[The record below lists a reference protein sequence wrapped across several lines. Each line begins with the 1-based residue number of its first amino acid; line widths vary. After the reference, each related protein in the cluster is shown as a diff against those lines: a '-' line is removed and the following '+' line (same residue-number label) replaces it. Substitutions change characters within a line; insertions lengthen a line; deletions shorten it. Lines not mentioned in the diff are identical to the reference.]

1 MNEELKVIIS
11 AETKKLKDGVSQAKK
26 EITGFSEETK
36 KKVKEA
42 SEEFKKYGDAVQKG
56 LKVAAGAIVAAGTA
70 LLALGA
76 STAEYRNQQ
85 AQLVTAF
92 EAAGSSAEAAK
103 STYNDLYRVLGDTGQ
118 AQEAAAHLAKLTNN
132 QKDLKEW
139 TTICQGV
146 YATFGE
152 SLPIEGL
159 TEAANETIKTGQVTG
174 VLADALNWAGISEDE
189 FNKKLEKCNTEAERE
204 KLIRETLNGTY
215 RDAAERYETNN
226 QAILAQNE
234 AQTKLNDAM
243 AKLGEIVAPINTML
257 VELAAEVLSTLTPFI
272 EEFAANHLPA
282 IKEALAGVAEKIG
295 AVISWIVDNWGLVS
309 TLATIILGIAA
320 ALSVVSTVMGVV
332 NAVMAASPVTWVVL
346 GIVAAIAA
354 LVAIITVCSQHW
366 DAIKAAAATAIEGI
380 KAAWGAV
387 AEWFGGIVEGIR
399 NAFAGIGEWLANL
412 FVGAWNG
419 IQKAWG
425 GVKEWFT
432 KIWEGIKSVYSTVAT
447 WFTTL
452 FTNAWQGIQNAWNS
466 VLNWFSNLWNGI
478 KNVYNVVA
486 TWFSNIFKSAWNGIQ
501 SAWGSVKSWF
511 SGIWDG
517 IKGIFSAVGSW
528 FSGIFTSAVNGIKN
542 VFSGITGFFSGIW
555 NSIKTIFSNVG
566 TAIATGIKGAVST
579 AVNKVLSV
587 ACNIINGFIKAIN
600 FAIDIINA
608 IPGVNIGRIQELSVP
623 TMAKGGVVDSATLA
637 MIGEQGKEAVVPLE
651 NNLGWLNK
659 LADMLNERMG
669 ESDSG
674 RKNIILQVD
683 GKTFAQASID
693 SINQLTRQ
701 TGSLGLA
708 LM

>member
-118 AQEAAAHLAKLTNN
+118 AQEAAAHLAKITNN

-146 YATFGE
+146 YATFGD

-257 VELAAEVLSTLTPFI
+257 VELAAQVLSTLTPYI

-412 FVGAWNG
+412 FVDAWNG

-425 GVKEWFT
+425 GVKDWFA

-478 KNVYNVVA
+478 KNVFNVVA

-608 IPGVNIGRIQELSVP
+608 IPGVNIGRVQELSVP

-683 GKTFAQASID
+683 GKTFAQTSID

>member
-92 EAAGSSAEAAK
+92 EAAGSSAETAK

-146 YATFGE
+146 YATFGD

-215 RDAAERYETNN
+215 SDAAERYETNN

-243 AKLGEIVAPINTML
+243 ARLGEVVAPINTML
-257 VELAAEVLSTLTPFI
+257 TELAAEVLSTLAPYI

-295 AVISWIVDNWGLVS
+295 AVISWIVDNWVLVS
-309 TLATIILGIAA
+309 TLASIILGIAA

-354 LVAIITVCSQHW
+354 LTAIITVCVQHW

-419 IQKAWG
+419 IQKAWA
-425 GVKEWFT
+425 GVKDWFA

-478 KNVYNVVA
+478 KNVYNAVA

-517 IKGIFSAVGSW
+517 IRGIFSAVGSW

-587 ACNIINGFIKAIN
+587 ACSIINGFIKAIN

-623 TMAKGGVVDSATLA
+623 AMAKGGVVDSATLA

-683 GKTFAQASID
+683 GKTFAQTSID

>member
-118 AQEAAAHLAKLTNN
+118 AQEAAAHLAKITNN

-146 YATFGE
+146 YATFGD

-257 VELAAEVLSTLTPFI
+257 VELAAEVLSTLTPYI

-354 LVAIITVCSQHW
+354 LVAIITVCAQHW

-425 GVKEWFT
+425 GVKDWFA

-608 IPGVNIGRIQELSVP
+608 IPGVNIGRVQELSVP

-683 GKTFAQASID
+683 GKTFAQTSID

>member
-118 AQEAAAHLAKLTNN
+118 AQEAAAHLAKITDNE
-132 QKDLKEW
+132 KDLKEW

-309 TLATIILGIAA
+309 TLASIILGIAA

-478 KNVYNVVA
+478 KNIYNVVA

-501 SAWGSVKSWF
+501 SAWGSVKEWF
-511 SGIWDG
+511 SGIWTG
-517 IKGIFSAVGSW
+517 IQGIFSAVGSW

-542 VFSGITGFFSGIW
+542 VFSGITNFFSGIW

-587 ACNIINGFIKAIN
+587 ACSIINGFIKAIN

-608 IPGVNIGRIQELSVP
+608 IPGVNIGRVQELSVP

-683 GKTFAQASID
+683 GKTFAQTSID

>member
-118 AQEAAAHLAKLTNN
+118 AQEAAAHLAKITDNE
-132 QKDLKEW
+132 KDLKEW

-309 TLATIILGIAA
+309 TLASIILGIAA

-478 KNVYNVVA
+478 KNIYNVVA

-501 SAWGSVKSWF
+501 SAWGSVKEWF
-511 SGIWDG
+511 SGIWTG
-517 IKGIFSAVGSW
+517 IQGIFSAVGSW

-542 VFSGITGFFSGIW
+542 VFSGITNFFSGIW

-566 TAIATGIKGAVST
+566 TAIAIGIKGAVST

-587 ACNIINGFIKAIN
+587 ACSIINGFIKAIN

-608 IPGVNIGRIQELSVP
+608 IPGVNIGRVQELSVP

-683 GKTFAQASID
+683 GKTFAQTSID

>member
-118 AQEAAAHLAKLTNN
+118 AQEAAAHLAKITNN

-146 YATFGE
+146 YATFGD

-257 VELAAEVLSTLTPFI
+257 VELAAQVLSTLTPYI

-478 KNVYNVVA
+478 KNIYNVVA

-517 IKGIFSAVGSW
+517 IRGIFSAVGSW

-608 IPGVNIGRIQELSVP
+608 IPGVNIGRVQELSVP

-683 GKTFAQASID
+683 GKTFAQTSID

>member
-118 AQEAAAHLAKLTNN
+118 AQEAAAHLAKITNS

-257 VELAAEVLSTLTPFI
+257 VELAAEVLSTLTPYI

-425 GVKEWFT
+425 GVKDWFA

-517 IKGIFSAVGSW
+517 IRGIFSAVGSW

>member
-118 AQEAAAHLAKLTNN
+118 AQEAAAHLAKITDNE
-132 QKDLKEW
+132 KDLKEW

-309 TLATIILGIAA
+309 TLASIILGIAA

-478 KNVYNVVA
+478 KNIYNVVA

-511 SGIWDG
+511 SGIWTG
-517 IKGIFSAVGSW
+517 IQGIFSAVGSW

-542 VFSGITGFFSGIW
+542 VFSGITNFFSGIW

-587 ACNIINGFIKAIN
+587 ACSIINGFIKAIN

-608 IPGVNIGRIQELSVP
+608 IPGVNIGRVQELSVP

-683 GKTFAQASID
+683 GKTFAQTSID

>member
-1 MNEELKVIIS
+1 M
-11 AETKKLKDGVSQAKK
+11 AK
-26 EITGFSEETK
+26 I
-36 KKVKEA
+36 
-42 SEEFKKYGDAVQKG
+42 
-56 LKVAAGAIVAAGTA
+56 
-70 LLALGA
+70 
-76 STAEYRNQQ
+76 
-85 AQLVTAF
+85 
-92 EAAGSSAEAAK
+92 
-103 STYNDLYRVLGDTGQ
+103 
-118 AQEAAAHLAKLTNN
+118 TNN

-146 YATFGE
+146 YATFGD

-215 RDAAERYETNN
+215 SDAAERYETNN

-257 VELAAEVLSTLTPFI
+257 VELAAEVLSTLTPYI

-320 ALSVVSTVMGVV
+320 ALSVVSTAMGVV

-354 LVAIITVCSQHW
+354 LVAIITVCAQHW

-412 FVGAWNG
+412 FAGAWNG

-425 GVKEWFT
+425 GVKDWFA

-517 IKGIFSAVGSW
+517 IRGIFSAVGSW

-623 TMAKGGVVDSATLA
+623 AMAKGGVVDSATLA

-683 GKTFAQASID
+683 GKTFAQTSID

>member
-118 AQEAAAHLAKLTNN
+118 AQEAAAHLAKITNSE
-132 QKDLKEW
+132 KDLKEW

-683 GKTFAQASID
+683 GKTFAQTSID

>member
-118 AQEAAAHLAKLTNN
+118 AQEAAAHLAKITNN

-257 VELAAEVLSTLTPFI
+257 VELAAQVLSTLTPYI
-272 EEFAANHLPA
+272 EEFAANYLPA

-309 TLATIILGIAA
+309 TLAGIILGIAA

-425 GVKEWFT
+425 GVKDWFA

-478 KNVYNVVA
+478 KNIYNVVA

-608 IPGVNIGRIQELSVP
+608 IPGVNIGRVQELSVP

>member
-118 AQEAAAHLAKLTNN
+118 AQEAAAHLAKITNN

-215 RDAAERYETNN
+215 SDAAERYETNN

-257 VELAAEVLSTLTPFI
+257 VELAAEVLSTLTPYI

-425 GVKEWFT
+425 GVKDWFA

-478 KNVYNVVA
+478 KNVYNAVA

-517 IKGIFSAVGSW
+517 IKGVFSAVGSW

-623 TMAKGGVVDSATLA
+623 AMAKGGVVDSATLA

-683 GKTFAQASID
+683 GKTFAQTSID